1 MALFF
6 RWLAPAGNAF
16 LHYHIFRSA
25 INLRTMT
32 TLTVTKRG
40 QVTFRKD
47 VLRHLGI
54 QPGGKIR
61 LDLLPDG
68 RAELKAERPQS
79 SFRELQGFLSGKGNA
94 RRLSIEEITEA
105 IAAGGAAAGIGRE

>member
-1 MALFF
+1 MS
-6 RWLAPAGNAF
+6 
-16 LHYHIFRSA
+16 I
-25 INLRTMT
+25 
-32 TLTVTKRG
+32 LTVTKRG

-68 RAELKAERPQS
+68 RAELRAEQPQS
-79 SFRELQGFLSGKGNA
+79 SFRELHGFLRGKGNGT
-94 RRLSIEEITEA
+94 RLSIEEINDA
-105 IAAGGAAAGIGRE
+105 ISASGAAAGMGRE

>member
-1 MALFF
+1 ME
-6 RWLAPAGNAF
+6 
-16 LHYHIFRSA
+16 
-25 INLRTMT
+25 TMT

-54 QPGGKIR
+54 QPGAKIR

-68 RAELKAERPQS
+68 RAELRAERPQS
-79 SFRELQGFLSGKGNA
+79 SFRELHGFLRGKGNGK
-94 RRLSIEEITEA
+94 RLSIDEINDA
-105 IAAGGAAAGIGRE
+105 IAASGAAAGMGRE

>member
-1 MALFF
+1 
-6 RWLAPAGNAF
+6 
-16 LHYHIFRSA
+16 
-25 INLRTMT
+25 MT

-61 LDLLPDG
+61 LDLLPHG
-68 RAELKAERPQS
+68 RAELRAEQPQS
-79 SFRELQGFLSGKGNA
+79 SFRELQGFLRGKGNGK
-94 RRLSIEEITEA
+94 RLSIEEINDA
-105 IAAGGAAAGIGRE
+105 IAASGAAAGIGRG